1 MITNKPT
8 AEDFE
13 HQSVQYLEQ
22 AFSVLIRSDNNTES
36 LEEDTG
42 VSEEDYWRYNQG
54 VLSNSLALLF
64 LSIENHLK
72 AQICR
77 ISPLLLLAEDPKKW
91 GGDGNDKEYSELF
104 IHSFESLV
112 VLYRELGL
120 GLISDDSR
128 SSINELRKKR
138 NFITHGVLK
147 DTLTP
152 GMVVETIRKA
162 LLAIWGP
169 RIWWDLLREY
179 EKKSPMF
186 GIYDPDVEIAWN
198 TSTIDYLV
206 SILGKKKVGYLLDV
220 NLKSRLYY
228 CPTCTSALHYHG
240 DDNGSKWSTLSPNEP
255 TSEMLYCIVCDA
267 THRVIRKKCLEPE
280 CEGNVISDEDVCLTC
295 FTELAEN

>member
-220 NLKSRLYY
+220 NLKSR
-228 CPTCTSALHYHG
+228 
-240 DDNGSKWSTLSPNEP
+240 
-255 TSEMLYCIVCDA
+255 V
-267 THRVIRKKCLEPE
+267 
-280 CEGNVISDEDVCLTC
+280 
-295 FTELAEN
+295 F